1 MVITQPLQL
10 YIRACSSAGRAF
22 GSHPRGRGFESLQV
36 HQMDIGR
43 TSIISKAVSPLK
55 FDSDVKT
62 EKEGQGYKNLGS
74 LFVVLGVLSVFL
86 LLQPF
91 LECRLAFLTVVIGSD
106 FRNQMSCKGIDDR
119 LRHLNVEFAPVGH
132 WAPPSIFDFA
142 DALSK
147 GIRKR
152 RYRSSICAVS

>member
-1 MVITQPLQL
+1 
-10 YIRACSSAGRAF
+10 
-22 GSHPRGRGFESLQV
+22 
-36 HQMDIGR
+36 MDIGR

-74 LFVVLGVLSVFL
+74 LFVVLGVLAVFL

-91 LECRLAFLTVVIGSD
+91 LECRLAFLTVVILSD

-119 LRHLNVEFAPVGH
+119 LRQINVEFASVRY
-132 WAPPSIFDFA
+132 WAPTSIFSFA
-142 DALSK
+142 DFVGAEMRITQPLCK
-147 GIRKR
+147 RLRDVLAVFDCKIIIRTSTEPVKASNH
-152 RYRSSICAVS
+152 Y